1 MNFKQTCPSNRE
13 NWFNFLLIMSWRT
26 PPENHQIH
34 TEDESL
40 RSTFQPPLRE
50 CNYLDKLSVST
61 GFILKSK
68 QEWLEKANKSSWLI
82 SKTINYYSLIIFLLF
97 HESLLVNDSSLMVL
111 VILKSTILFN
121 FYFINFNF
129 FFFAKWGYWSEKFF
143 KGAGADYQSPV

>member
-1 MNFKQTCPSNRE
+1 MNFKQTCPSNRK

-40 RSTFQPPLRE
+40 RSTCQPPLRE

-82 SKTINYYSLIIFLLF
+82 SKTINYHWLILFLLF

-129 FFFAKWGYWSEKFF
+129 FFFCKMRLLIRKIL
-143 KGAGADYQSPV
+143 